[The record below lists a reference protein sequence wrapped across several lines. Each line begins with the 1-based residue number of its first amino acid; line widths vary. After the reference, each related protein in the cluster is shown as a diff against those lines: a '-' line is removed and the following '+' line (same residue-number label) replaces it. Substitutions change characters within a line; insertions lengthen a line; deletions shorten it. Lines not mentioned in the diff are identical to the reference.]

1 MFCIL
6 FKAFTGNM
14 LDNDDDV
21 VKKSNLKK
29 KSQNNGYYL
38 LLIYRTYVHFNTNY
52 FFLN

>member
-6 FKAFTGNM
+6 LKAFTGIM

-38 LLIYRTYVHFNTNY
+38 LLIYRTYVHFNTIY
-52 FFLN
+52 FCF